1 MVIFVNFLTCAC
13 FVNQRVVL
21 LRVSLAIL
29 VFVALMCLPTLFFFH
44 ISSIEPIL
52 HAVVVHDMFS
62 IIVGQVQNIL

>member
-1 MVIFVNFLTCAC
+1 MDIFVNFVTCAW
-13 FVNQRVVL
+13 FVKQRVVL

-29 VFVALMCLPTLFFFH
+29 VFVVCQRYFFR

-52 HAVVVHDMFS
+52 HAVVVRDMFS